1 MCIYS
6 ESPYEWDP
14 KKALLNRRKHGV
26 AFADAVT
33 VFQDERAVTLED
45 SDPEETRFVTL
56 GLDALG
62 RVIVVAYTWRGDRVR
77 LISARR
83 ATPAERRQYEAD
95 R

>member
-6 ESPYEWDP
+6 DQAYEWDLH
-14 KKALLNRRKHGV
+14 KALLNRRKHGV
-26 AFADAVT
+26 AFPDAVA
-33 VFQDERAVTLED
+33 VFQDERAVTMED

-56 GLDALG
+56 GLDSLR
-62 RVIVVAYTWRGDRVR
+62 RVIVVAYTWRGDRIR

-95 R
+95 P